1 MKIRLTML
9 LPSILVLVLVGISFA
24 TTAMAKGDYTKRN
37 VKKVYIELG
46 SRASGEMYMKP
57 SSYKFETGKAYVLII
72 NNVDT
77 QKHELALGGLGE
89 RSFTRKIQINDS
101 KGNLISE
108 IKGGI
113 REVEVGPGY
122 TAEWYIVPLQPLEA
136 GEILCGIEGHYELGM
151 KAKVSIK

>member
-1 MKIRLTML
+1 MRINLTTIV
-9 LPSILVLVLVGISFA
+9 PFILVCVGISFA
-24 TTAMAKGDYTKRN
+24 APALAKGDYTKRN
-37 VKKVYIELG
+37 ITKVNIELG
-46 SRASGEMYMKP
+46 SLPSGEMYMKP
-57 SSYKFETGKAYVLII
+57 KSFQFETGKAYVLII

-77 QKHELALGGLGE
+77 QKHELSLEGLGE

-122 TAEWYIVPLQPLEA
+122 TAEWYIVPLQPLED
-136 GEILCGIEGHYELGM
+136 GEIICGIEGHLELGM
-151 KAKVSIK
+151 HAKVSIK